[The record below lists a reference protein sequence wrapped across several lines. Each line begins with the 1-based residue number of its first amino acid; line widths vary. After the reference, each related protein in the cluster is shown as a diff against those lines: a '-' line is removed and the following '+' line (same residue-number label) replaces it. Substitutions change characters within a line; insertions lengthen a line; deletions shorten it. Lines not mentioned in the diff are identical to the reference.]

1 MAANEKNSGGIVNW
15 FDTRFPVTDL
25 LEKDQILKE
34 IDALN
39 QIADDANTRAEGI
52 IKELEEIRRKG

>member
-25 LEKDQILKE
+25 LERHLSKYPAPTNSYWFVVND
-34 IDALN
+34 
-39 QIADDANTRAEGI
+39 
-52 IKELEEIRRKG
+52 ELYQYC